1 MSCNKSCK
9 DTIILGGNQ
18 KNVPAP
24 FCIRCASGR
33 GMRVGRY
40 GAFGPFRSGEGDCG
54 RKRKR
59 GNRDRRQG
67 GQCRCAGG
75 LGPRRRCGGNGD
87 AGGGFASF
95 SAGMCRGE
103 RCGRLSCGCNR
114 RCAGCRRSAG
124 GAVRSGLGRGGRH
137 NPARRRSVRIG
148 TVRPGLQANEQA
160 GAARRVQV
168 CAAAC
173 VPLTGNR
180 SLRNRRRGSG
190 RTGTGSH
197 SPL

>member
-24 FCIRCASGR
+24 FCLRCASGR

-40 GAFGPFRSGEGDCG
+40 GAFGPFRSGEGVCG

-67 GQCRCAGG
+67 GQCRCAGAWG
-75 LGPRRRCGGNGD
+75 RDGD
-87 AGGGFASF
+87 A
-95 SAGMCRGE
+95 AGMGMPEGDSLRF
-103 RCGRLSCGCNR
+103 RQGCVGANVA
-114 RCAGCRRSAG
+114 AGCLVAATEDVRRAGGVPVRPFIRGWGETAGITRSGSRSA
-124 GAVRSGLGRGGRH
+124 
-137 NPARRRSVRIG
+137 RIG
-148 TVRPGLQANEQA
+148 TVRPGLQANERA
-160 GAARRVQV
+160 GAARRVQM

-190 RTGTGSH
+190 RTGTGSRP
-197 SPL
+197 PL

>member
-1 MSCNKSCK
+1 MGTKKTSPLLFVF
-9 DTIILGGNQ
+9 DAHREGGCGS
-18 KNVPAP
+18 VGTGP
-24 FCIRCASGR
+24 SGR
-33 GMRVGRY
+33 SAAERGIAVGNGSGGIATAGRAGSAAVPGAWGRDGDAAGMGM
-40 GAFGPFRSGEGDCG
+40 PEGDSL
-54 RKRKR
+54 RF
-59 GNRDRRQG
+59 RQG
-67 GQCRCAGG
+67 CAGA
-75 LGPRRRCGGNGD
+75 NV
-87 AGGGFASF
+87 A
-95 SAGMCRGE
+95 
-103 RCGRLSCGCNR
+103 
-114 RCAGCRRSAG
+114 AGCLVAATEDVRGAG